1 MRATVYLGMSVSSL
15 KTLRDTIKRRAF
27 DGAYY
32 IFGEDD
38 YQKDDAVRQLLDAAL
53 DPGSRDF
60 NLDTRR
66 GADLD
71 AETLG
76 ILLSTPP
83 MMAERRVVVIRDAGA
98 LKKDARKGLDEY
110 LKRPSADTLLIL
122 TSPSGSKSDPALSGA
137 ATQLLF
143 DPLTGDRVP
152 KWIAHHATTEMGMRI
167 TGSAVELLQAA
178 VGSDL
183 NQLAAEIDKLA
194 SYMEGKGD
202 EIGEEAVAAVVGVRR
217 GETQADLLDAV
228 ADRSVTR
235 SLELIPHVLGQPK
248 TTGVSIVMALTTQML
263 AISWGRAKLDEGVS
277 KNRLGSEYFNLLK
290 ETGAYTGRP
299 WGSATAVWTRA
310 ADRWTRVELDH
321 ALDVLLEADVALKES
336 RVSADEQ
343 LLATVVLSLCAADE
357 RSAAA

>member
-1 MRATVYLGMSVSSL
+1 MSVSSL
-15 KTLRDTIKRRAF
+15 KTLRDAIKRRAF

-32 IFGEDD
+32 ISGEDD
-38 YQKDDAVRQLLDAAL
+38 YQKDDAVRQLIDAAL

-60 NLDTRR
+60 NLDIRR

-83 MMAERRVVVIRDAGA
+83 MMAERRLVVIRDAGT
-98 LKKDARKGLDEY
+98 LKKDARKALDEY
-110 LKRPSADTLLIL
+110 LKRPATDVLLIV
-122 TSPSGSKSDPALSGA
+122 TCATGSKTDSALSGS
-137 ATQLLF
+137 ATQLQF
-143 DPLTGDRVP
+143 DPLTGDRIP
-152 KWIAHHATTEMGMRI
+152 KWIAHHATTALGVSI
-167 TGSAVELLQAA
+167 SAPAIELLQAA

-183 NQLAAEIDKLA
+183 HQLASEIDKLA
-194 SYMEGKGD
+194 SYMEGKGE

-217 GETQADLLDAV
+217 GETPADLLDAI
-228 ADRSVTR
+228 ADRTVTR
-235 SLELIPHVLGQPK
+235 ALELIPQVLSQPK

-277 KNRLGSEYFNLLK
+277 KARLGQEYFNLLK
-290 ETGAYTGRP
+290 ESGAYTGRP

-310 ADRWTRVELDH
+310 AERWTREGLDR

-336 RVSADEQ
+336 RVSSDEQ